1 MFFDVDGLKCKDAA
15 AKAPIE
21 PPFELGQFCFFPFHF
36 ISQYLYGIGLGWHWP
51 FAYFECENSIVDTSH
66 VFTGRGQFVP
76 LGSSCKAV
84 CPNKLYK
91 GVGKDLNKR
100 VDTLMD
106 TLTCT
111 RPLTADQWHSDEYW
125 KMVMSRSP
133 QLRSNFPGE
142 EYFEKNW
149 YDTPIKFGFSGSP
162 HISFFPVSSL
172 PETDIWRAYK
182 SGVINEVAKRHEIID
197 TTCDHVISN
206 ESISVECSDGNNPGS
221 ICSMQCKAGMIILYS
236 TQSLFLSLT

>member
-1 MFFDVDGLKCKDAA
+1 MGYTASGAFTFK
-15 AKAPIE
+15 
-21 PPFELGQFCFFPFHF
+21 
-36 ISQYLYGIGLGWHWP
+36 WP
-51 FAYFECENSIVDTSH
+51 FAYFECENSIMDTS
-66 VFTGRGQFVP
+66 TPGNTRRGQFVP

-84 CPNKLYK
+84 CPNQLFH

-111 RPLTADQWHSDEYW
+111 RPIPADQWHSDEYW
-125 KMVMSRSP
+125 KMIMSKSP
-133 QLRSNFPGE
+133 QWPNTAGE

-149 YDTPIKFGFSGSP
+149 YDTPIEFGFSGSP
-162 HISFFPVSSL
+162 HISFYPVSSL

-182 SGVINEVAKRHEIID
+182 SGVLDEVAKCHEIID
-197 TTCDHVISN
+197 TTCDQVISN
-206 ESISVECSDGNNPGS
+206 DSVSVECSDGNNPGS

-236 TQSLFLSLT
+236 TQILFLPLT